1 MMEVK
6 KAIDFIVKK
15 LRKELP
21 DDLTYHSVDHT
32 VGVIDNAITIGKA
45 EGLNESEMDLLLIA
59 AAFHDSGF
67 LIEYDNHEENGC
79 KLLEQYAPEFG
90 MDDEE
95 VKVVQRMIMSTKIP
109 QSPETKL
116 ERILCDA
123 DLYYLGGKR
132 YEEITQR
139 LYEELKAHGIQMN
152 IDQWVD
158 TQIDFLS
165 RHKYWTEHSKKHR
178 KAGKMRI
185 LRGLKNLV
193 SSGA

>member
-1 MMEVK
+1 MEAK

-45 EGLNESEMDLLLIA
+45 EGLNKQEMDLVTVA

-67 LIEYDNHEENGC
+67 LIDHKDHEENGC
-79 KLLEQYAPEFG
+79 KLIEEYAPKFNMNNSQVES
-90 MDDEE
+90 
-95 VKVVQRMIMSTKIP
+95 VKQMIMSTKVP
-109 QSPETKL
+109 QSPKSKL
-116 ERILCDA
+116 DKILCDA

-132 YEEITQR
+132 YDEIADR
-139 LYEELKAHGIQMN
+139 LFTELKSLGVQ
-152 IDQWVD
+152 IDGEQWVD
-158 TQIDFLS
+158 SQIAFLS
-165 RHKYWTEHSKKHR
+165 AHDYWTDFSKAHR
-178 KAGKMRI
+178 EAGKQKV
-185 LRGLKNLV
+185 LKDLKNLV